1 MPILKGMSWDHPRGF
16 DPMVATAEEFTKKHP
31 DYEIV
36 WEKRSLQAFAD
47 RPIEQMAFDY
57 DLMIIDHPHV
67 GEASRKDL
75 LIELDNHDQYKK
87 NLEILTKQSVGVS
100 HKSYEFNNHQFAL
113 AVDAATPVSAYRS
126 DLIDKIPNT
135 YEEVLSLAEK
145 KKVMWPIKPV
155 DSVSSFNTIA
165 ANIGNPIN
173 KNDQEFIGK
182 NDGIFILEMMKRLAD
197 LNPRECLTM
206 NPIETLEYMST
217 NDDIVYCPL
226 LYGYSNYGRKNFRNS
241 LINFSNIPSFNQDKN
256 NCSGSQIGGTGLAI
270 SKTTKH
276 LDVALEYTFWVAS
289 AECQKDLYYYS
300 GGQPGN
306 LEAWNDKSINTD
318 CNNFFKDTLETLEN
332 AWLRPRFD
340 GYMYYQDVA
349 GTIINQYLLNDIS
362 SEKVIEELKI
372 HFEKSFNVNKK

>member
-67 GEASRKDL
+67 GEASRKGL

-145 KKVMWPIKPV
+145 KK
-155 DSVSSFNTIA
+155 
-165 ANIGNPIN
+165 
-173 KNDQEFIGK
+173 
-182 NDGIFILEMMKRLAD
+182 
-197 LNPRECLTM
+197 
-206 NPIETLEYMST
+206 
-217 NDDIVYCPL
+217 
-226 LYGYSNYGRKNFRNS
+226 
-241 LINFSNIPSFNQDKN
+241 
-256 NCSGSQIGGTGLAI
+256 
-270 SKTTKH
+270 
-276 LDVALEYTFWVAS
+276 
-289 AECQKDLYYYS
+289 
-300 GGQPGN
+300 
-306 LEAWNDKSINTD
+306 
-318 CNNFFKDTLETLEN
+318 
-332 AWLRPRFD
+332 
-340 GYMYYQDVA
+340 
-349 GTIINQYLLNDIS
+349 
-362 SEKVIEELKI
+362 
-372 HFEKSFNVNKK
+372 

>member
-16 DPMVATAEEFTKKHP
+16 DPMVATAEEFTKNNP

-67 GEASRKDL
+67 GEASRKGL
-75 LIELDNHDQYKK
+75 LIELDNYDQYKK

-135 YEEVLSLAEK
+135 YEEVIILAEN

-165 ANIGNPIN
+165 ANIGKPIN
-173 KNDQEFIGK
+173 ENDQEFISK

-206 NPIETLEYMST
+206 NPIETLEYMSS
-217 NDDIVYCPL
+217 NNDIVYCPL
-226 LYGYSNYGRKNFRNS
+226 LYGYSNYARKNFRNS

-289 AECQKDLYYYS
+289 AECQKNLYYHS

-306 LEAWNDKSINTD
+306 LEAWNDKSINAD

-332 AWLRPRFD
+332 AWLRPRYD

-372 HFEKSFNVNKK
+372 QFEKSFNVNKK

>member
-16 DPMVATAEEFTKKHP
+16 DPMVATAEEFTKNNP

-67 GEASRKDL
+67 GEASRKGL
-75 LIELDNHDQYKK
+75 LIELDNYDQYKK

-135 YEEVLSLAEK
+135 YEEVIILAEN

-165 ANIGNPIN
+165 ANIGKPIN
-173 KNDQEFIGK
+173 ENDQEFISK

-206 NPIETLEYMST
+206 NPIETLEYMSS
-217 NDDIVYCPL
+217 NNDIVYCPL
-226 LYGYSNYGRKNFRNS
+226 LYGYSNYARKNFRNS

-276 LDVALEYTFWVAS
+276 LDVALDYTFWVAS
-289 AECQKDLYYYS
+289 AECQKNLYYHS

-306 LEAWNDKSINTD
+306 LEAWNDKSINAD

-332 AWLRPRFD
+332 AWLRPRYD

-372 HFEKSFNVNKK
+372 QFEKSFNVNKK

>member
-1 MPILKGMSWDHPRGF
+1 MPILKGMSWDHSRGF

-67 GEASRKDL
+67 GEVSRKGL
-75 LIELDNHDQYKK
+75 LIELDNYDQYKK

-135 YEEVLSLAEK
+135 YEEVLILAEN
-145 KKVMWPIKPV
+145 KKVMWPIKPI

-165 ANIGNPIN
+165 ANIGKPIN
-173 KNDQEFIGK
+173 KNDQEFISK

-206 NPIETLEYMST
+206 NPIETLEYMSS
-217 NDDIVYCPL
+217 NDNIVYCPL
-226 LYGYSNYGRKNFRNS
+226 LYGYSNYARKNFRNS

-276 LDVALEYTFWVAS
+276 LDIALEYTFWVAS

-306 LEAWNDKSINTD
+306 LEAWNDKSINAD
-318 CNNFFKDTLETLEN
+318 CNNFFKDTLKTLEN
-332 AWLRPRFD
+332 AWLRPRYD

-349 GTIINQYLLNDIS
+349 GTIINQYLFNDIS

-372 HFEKSFNVNKK
+372 HFEKSFHVNKK